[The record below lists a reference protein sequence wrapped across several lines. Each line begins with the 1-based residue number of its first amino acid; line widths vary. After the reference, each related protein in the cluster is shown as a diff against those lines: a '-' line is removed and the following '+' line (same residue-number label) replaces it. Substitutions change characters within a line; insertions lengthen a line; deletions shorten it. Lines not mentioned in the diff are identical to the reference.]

1 MPKIQHNKLF
11 DLSKIIKTTAQVEF
25 QKILLTFFARQNNG
39 SMLEML
45 KAFIICLNWNVG
57 CIFL

>member
-45 KAFIICLNWNVG
+45 KAFIICLN
-57 CIFL
+57 